1 MENNK
6 KTIHQFIFNIPN
18 IILLCA
24 TVFQIVVF
32 MIKGGLGL
40 AGISIGLIVVL
51 LVNMF
56 YKDKKTVK
64 IITLILMGIY
74 LVENAIMTYV
84 YSPNPMLPIILF
96 VVEIIMD
103 IAILQKIIIDIVIKN
118 KAETTSTHA

>member
-40 AGISIGLIVVL
+40 AGISIGLIIVL

-103 IAILQKIIIDIVIKN
+103 IAILQKIITNIVIKN
-118 KAETTSTHA
+118 KAENTSTHA